1 LSSPDLTT
9 IESSGT
15 TSLLTDGTDY
25 YLQIGDGPA
34 VELSY
39 DGAPVVAGQF
49 GSWTLIGAEQT
60 ATGYEIAFNDP
71 GSNQY
76 TVWYTDSSGNMVSNA
91 TGYVSGTSAAL
102 ESLETSFHQDLN
114 GDGTIGVPVPS
125 NATVIESSG
134 SASLLAAGNI
144 YLIQPHGGGAVELSL
159 NGSPVTAGQFGAWT
173 PIGAEQTATGY
184 EVAWSVP
191 GADQYWV
198 WSTDSSG
205 NYVSDSGVLSGA
217 STALE
222 SFETSF
228 QQDLNGDGTI
238 GAPPSPV
245 PTVIESFGSTSLAQS
260 GSNYLLEPN
269 GGTAVKL
276 SYGGAPVTAGQFGSW
291 TPIGAEQT
299 ATGYEVAWRVPGADQ
314 YWVWNTDSGGNYVS
328 DSGILSGTS
337 AALESFE
344 TSFQQGLNGDGTIG
358 APLPAVIES
367 FGSTSLAQ
375 SGSNYLL
382 EPNGGAAVKL
392 SYGGAPVTAG
402 QFGSWTPIG
411 AEQTATGYEVAWRV
425 PGADQYWVWNTD
437 SSGDFVSVA
446 AGVVSGASA
455 ALESFETSFHQDL
468 NGDGTIGVPVPSNAT
483 VIEPSGTTNLLAA
496 GNTYLLQL
504 HGGGAVELSLNGA
517 PVTAG
522 QFGNWTPIGAEQT
535 ATGYEVAWEVPG
547 ADQYWVWNTDERGN
561 YVSNATGVVSGESPA
576 LESLETSFQQDLNGD
591 GTIGVPPPTV
601 IESFGSTSLLAAGNT
616 YLIQPN
622 GWEAVQLSYSGAP
635 VRAGQFGS
643 WTPIAAEQTATGY
656 EVAWRVP
663 GADQYWV
670 WNTDENG
677 NYVSDGG
684 VVAGES
690 ATLMS
695 LETSFEQDLNG
706 DGTIGVPPA
715 KVIESSGSMNLV
727 TDWINYLLEPNGGT
741 AVKLSLGG
749 TPVVVGQ
756 LGASI
761 PIAAQQMA
769 TGYEVALADAGADL
783 YSVWETDSSGDVVSA
798 AMSNV
803 SGTSAALESME
814 LSFNDDLNGD
824 GTIGM
829 PVPSNAPM
837 IESSG
842 TTNLLAAG
850 STYLIQPV
858 GKGAVQLSLNGAP
871 VTAGE
876 FTGWIPIAAQQTA
889 TGYQVA
895 WMVPGADQYW
905 VWNTDASGNYVSNA
919 TDSVSGTSAAL
930 ESLEAGF
937 NADLNND
944 GVIGTPPASDQPLF
958 AYQGTDANGAQLY
971 DVTWNIQ
978 GSHPFA
984 VRVLVPTDPSPAY
997 PHSFLYAL
1005 PVESG
1010 LSGYLLGSG
1019 LNELESLNV
1028 ENQYNATIIEPIFP
1042 DFSWYADN
1050 PNDATMDYETFVA
1063 DILPQWVDSHFST
1076 TGDEKNLLIGFSK
1089 SGYGD
1094 LDLLLKHPET
1104 FDAAAAF
1111 DLPADMPSYGGSGS
1125 SSGDN
1130 YGTQANFQNNYEL
1143 DQSFIDTYKAPFT
1156 TQDRIWISKGPL
1168 FGTDVADFNKLLNSE
1183 GVMHTLSTTET
1194 GDAHSWTGGWV
1205 ANAVAGLYGLEQKL
1219 NSGASS

>member
-1 LSSPDLTT
+1 M
-9 IESSGT
+9 
-15 TSLLTDGTDY
+15 
-25 YLQIGDGPA
+25 
-34 VELSY
+34 
-39 DGAPVVAGQF
+39 VAGQF

-76 TVWYTDSSGNMVSNA
+76 AVWYIDSSGNMVSNA

-125 NATVIESSG
+125 NATVIEASG
-134 SASLLAAGNI
+134 AASLLAAGNT
-144 YLIQPHGGGAVELSL
+144 YLIQLHGGGAVELSL

-198 WSTDSSG
+198 WNTDSSG
-205 NYVSDSGVLSGA
+205 NYVSDSGVLSGTSA
-217 STALE
+217 ALQ

-238 GAPPSPV
+238 GAPTSPV

-314 YWVWNTDSGGNYVS
+314 YWVWNADSSGNYVS

-337 AALESFE
+337 AALELFE
-344 TSFQQGLNGDGTIG
+344 TSFQQDLNGDGTIG

-375 SGSNYLL
+375 SESNYLL
-382 EPNGGAAVKL
+382 EPAAVKL
-392 SYGGAPVTAG
+392 RYGEAPVTAG

-437 SSGDFVSVA
+437 SSGNFVSVA

-455 ALESFETSFHQDL
+455 VLELFETSFHQDL

-483 VIEPSGTTNLLAA
+483 VIELSGTTSLLAA

-522 QFGNWTPIGAEQT
+522 QFGSWTSIGAAQT
-535 ATGYEVAWEVPG
+535 ATGYEVAWRVPG
-547 ADQYWVWNTDERGN
+547 ADQYWVWNTDSGGD
-561 YVSNATGVVSGESPA
+561 YVSGATGVVSGASTA
-576 LESLETSFQQDLNGD
+576 LELLETSFQQDLNGD

-601 IESFGSTSLLAAGNT
+601 IESFGSTSLLKSGNS
-616 YLIQPN
+616 YLIEPN
-622 GWEAVQLSYSGAP
+622 GGPTVQLSYGGAP
-635 VRAGQFGS
+635 VTAGQFGS
-643 WTPIAAEQTATGY
+643 WTPIGAEQTATGY
-656 EVAWRVP
+656 EVAWSAP

-670 WNTDENG
+670 WSTDSNG
-677 NYVSDGG
+677 NYVSDTGIVSG
-684 VVAGES
+684 MS
-690 ATLMS
+690 AALEL
-695 LETSFEQDLNG
+695 LETSFQQDLNG
-706 DGTIGVPPA
+706 DGTIGVPPP

-727 TDWINYLLEPNGGT
+727 TDWTNYLLEPNGGT

-756 LGASI
+756 FGAST
-761 PIAAQQMA
+761 PIAAQQTA
-769 TGYEVALADAGADL
+769 TGYEVALADVAANQ
-783 YSVWETDSSGDVVSA
+783 YTVWDTDSTGNVVSA
-798 AMSNV
+798 PMSKV
-803 SGTSAALESME
+803 SGTSAALELME
-814 LSFNDDLNGD
+814 VSFNDDLNGD
-824 GTIGM
+824 GTIGV
-829 PVPSNAPM
+829 PVPSNATV
-837 IESSG
+837 IGQSG
-842 TTNLLAAG
+842 TASLLAAG
-850 STYLIQPV
+850 NTYLIQPNGV
-858 GKGAVQLSLNGAP
+858 AGGVELSYGEAP
-871 VTAGE
+871 VAAGQ
-876 FTGWIPIAAQQTA
+876 FGAWTSIAAQQTA
-889 TGYQVA
+889 TGYEVA
-895 WMVPGADQYW
+895 WRVPGADQYW
-905 VWNTDASGNYVSNA
+905 LWNTDSSGNYVSDA
-919 TDSVSGTSAAL
+919 SGIVSGTSAAL
-930 ESLEAGF
+930 ESFETSF
-937 NADLNND
+937 NEDLNND
-944 GVIGTPPASDQPLF
+944 GVIGAPSSSNQPLF

-971 DVTWNIQ
+971 DVTWNVQ

-984 VRVLVPTDPSPAY
+984 VRVLVPQHPSSDYA
-997 PHSFLYAL
+997 HSFLYAL

-1010 LSGYLLGSG
+1010 LSGQLLGDG
-1019 LNELESLNV
+1019 IDQLASLDV
-1028 ENQYNATIIEPIFP
+1028 EDQYNATIIEPIFP
-1042 DFSWYADN
+1042 MFSWYADN
-1050 PNDATMDYETFVA
+1050 PNDATVDYETFVST
-1063 DILPQWVDSHFST
+1063 ILPQWVDSHFST

-1094 LDLLLKHPET
+1094 LDLLFKNPT
-1104 FDAAAAF
+1104 VFDAAAAF
-1111 DLPADMPSYGGSGS
+1111 DFPADMQTYDGFGS
-1125 SSGDN
+1125 SSAND
-1130 YGTQANFQNNYEL
+1130 YGTQANFQNNYEM
-1143 DQSFIDTYKAPFT
+1143 DQNFLNTYKAPFT
-1156 TQDRIWISKGPL
+1156 TQDRIWISEGPL
-1168 FGTDVADFNKLLNSE
+1168 FAGQVADFNSLLTSQ
-1183 GVMHTLSTTET
+1183 GIMHTLSTTET
-1194 GDAHSWTGGWV
+1194 NDPHSWTSGWLST
-1205 ANAVAGLYGLEQKL
+1205 AVAGLYGLEKNL
-1219 NSGASS
+1219 NSGAGS

>member
-76 TVWYTDSSGNMVSNA
+76 MVWYTDSSGNMVSNA

-134 SASLLAAGNI
+134 AASLLAAGNI
-144 YLIQPHGGGAVELSL
+144 YLIQLHGGGAVELSL

-205 NYVSDSGVLSGA
+205 NYVSDSGVLSGTSA
-217 STALE
+217 ALQ
-222 SFETSF
+222 SFEASF

-260 GSNYLLEPN
+260 ESNYLLEPN

-314 YWVWNTDSGGNYVS
+314 YWVWNTDSSGNYVS

-344 TSFQQGLNGDGTIG
+344 TSFQQDLNGDGTIG

-437 SSGDFVSVA
+437 SGGNYVSGA
-446 AGVVSGASA
+446 TGVVSGAS
-455 ALESFETSFHQDL
+455 T
-468 NGDGTIGVPVPSNAT
+468 
-483 VIEPSGTTNLLAA
+483 
-496 GNTYLLQL
+496 
-504 HGGGAVELSLNGA
+504 
-517 PVTAG
+517 
-522 QFGNWTPIGAEQT
+522 
-535 ATGYEVAWEVPG
+535 
-547 ADQYWVWNTDERGN
+547 
-561 YVSNATGVVSGESPA
+561 A

-601 IESFGSTSLLAAGNT
+601 IESFGSTSLLKSGNS
-616 YLIQPN
+616 YLIEPN
-622 GWEAVQLSYSGAP
+622 GGQTVQLSYGGAP
-635 VRAGQFGS
+635 VTAGQFGS
-643 WTPIAAEQTATGY
+643 WTPIGAEQTATGY
-656 EVAWRVP
+656 EVAWSAP
-663 GADQYWV
+663 DADQYWV
-670 WNTDENG
+670 WSTDSNG
-677 NYVSDGG
+677 NYVSDTGIVSG
-684 VVAGES
+684 MS
-690 ATLMS
+690 AALES
-695 LETSFEQDLNG
+695 LETSFQQDLNG
-706 DGTIGVPPA
+706 DGTIGVPPP
-715 KVIESSGSMNLV
+715 KVIESSGSMSLV
-727 TDWINYLLEPNGGT
+727 TDWTNYLLEPNGGT

-756 LGASI
+756 FGAST
-761 PIAAQQMA
+761 PIAAQQTA
-769 TGYEVALADAGADL
+769 TGYEVALADVGANQ
-783 YSVWETDSSGDVVSA
+783 YTVWDTDSTGNVVSA
-798 AMSNV
+798 PMSNV

-814 LSFNDDLNGD
+814 VSFNDDLNGD
-824 GTIGM
+824 GTIGV
-829 PVPSNAPM
+829 PVPSNATV
-837 IESSG
+837 IGQSG
-842 TTNLLAAG
+842 TASLLAAG
-850 STYLIQPV
+850 NTYLIQPNGV
-858 GKGAVQLSLNGAP
+858 AGGVALSYGGAP
-871 VTAGE
+871 VAAGQ
-876 FTGWIPIAAQQTA
+876 FGAWIPIAAQQTA
-889 TGYQVA
+889 TGYEVA
-895 WMVPGADQYW
+895 WRVPGADQYW
-905 VWNTDASGNYVSNA
+905 VWNTDSSGNYVSDA
-919 TDSVSGTSAAL
+919 SGIVSGTSAAL
-930 ESLEAGF
+930 ESFETSF
-937 NADLNND
+937 NEDLNND
-944 GVIGTPPASDQPLF
+944 GVIGAPSSSNQPLF

-971 DVTWNIQ
+971 DVTWNVQ

-984 VRVLVPTDPSPAY
+984 VRVLVPQHPSSDYA
-997 PHSFLYAL
+997 HSFLYAL

-1010 LSGYLLGSG
+1010 LSGQLLGDG
-1019 LNELESLNV
+1019 IAQLANLDV
-1028 ENQYNATIIEPIFP
+1028 EDKYNATIIEPIFP
-1042 DFSWYADN
+1042 MFSWYADN
-1050 PNDATMDYETFVA
+1050 PNDATVDYDTFVSA
-1063 DILPQWVDSHFST
+1063 ILPQWVDSNFST

-1094 LDLLLKHPET
+1094 LDLLFKNPT
-1104 FDAAAAF
+1104 VFDAAAAF
-1111 DLPADMPSYGGSGS
+1111 DFPADMQTYDGFGS
-1125 SSGDN
+1125 SSAND
-1130 YGTQANFQNNYEL
+1130 YGTQANFQNNYEM
-1143 DQSFIDTYKAPFT
+1143 DQSFLNTYKAPFT
-1156 TQDRIWISKGPL
+1156 TQNRIWISEGPL
-1168 FGTDVADFNKLLNSE
+1168 FAGQVADFNSLLTSQ
-1183 GVMHTLSTTET
+1183 GIMHTLSTTET
-1194 GDAHSWTGGWV
+1194 NDPHSWTSGWLST
-1205 ANAVAGLYGLEQKL
+1205 AVAGLYGLEKNL